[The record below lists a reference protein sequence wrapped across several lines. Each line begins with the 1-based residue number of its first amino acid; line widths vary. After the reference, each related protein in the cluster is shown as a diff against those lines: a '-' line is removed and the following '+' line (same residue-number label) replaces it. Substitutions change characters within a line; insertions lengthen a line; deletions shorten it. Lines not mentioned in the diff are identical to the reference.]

1 MKKDSKNFLYSLF
14 ATPSPSG
21 FEQQIQKVV
30 KKRMTPFADEIS
42 VDVHGNLMAVFNPEG
57 KIKVM
62 LSGHCDQ
69 IGLMITHIDKSGFIS
84 VGAIG
89 GMDATVLPGAKV
101 QIHTR
106 DKKVVPGVIGN
117 APAHLVA
124 VADRGKPTEIS
135 KIWIDI
141 GAKDGKDA
149 KKLVSVGDPITYHQ
163 EVTELAHNVI
173 TTPACDDKTGLF
185 TVMEAFRLVASKYK
199 TKEKKK
205 KFPVALYAVSTVQE
219 ELGLRGAR
227 TSCFGIDPLVG
238 IAVDVEHAT
247 DNPGASAKLIGEVN
261 LGSGPTIA
269 RGANV
274 NPIVEE
280 LLVKTAKAK
289 KIPYQ
294 SIAEPRATGTDANA
308 MQISRA
314 GVAAGLIGLPNRYM
328 HTQVEVV
335 DLRDLEAASKL
346 LAEAVM
352 RITPKMSFIPA

>member
-106 DKKVVPGVIGN
+106 DKKVV
-117 APAHLVA
+117 
-124 VADRGKPTEIS
+124 
-135 KIWIDI
+135 
-141 GAKDGKDA
+141 
-149 KKLVSVGDPITYHQ
+149 
-163 EVTELAHNVI
+163 I

-219 ELGLRGAR
+219 ELGLCGAR